1 MANLL
6 QLKLNKEELDA
17 QTLSYIKDSEIY
29 IYPLKLSIL
38 SNINLENN
46 STATP
51 NEDGWYDADLFVL
64 QKSGTAFDPDQGD
77 IFVKIAGLSDLYEL
91 PNATTF
97 DQMNNNSQV
106 LQTPYYR
113 VSTIELACKTLN
125 RIDEIYKAIKE
136 ELKLFVDNYNLQNK
150 ITTTE
155 TVIIS

>member
-1 MANLL
+1 MATL

-29 IYPLKLSIL
+29 IYPLKLTIL
-38 SNINLENN
+38 SNINLEND
-46 STATP
+46 STITP

-77 IFVKIAGLSDLYEL
+77 IFVKTAGLTDLYEL
-91 PNATTF
+91 PTAAKF
-97 DQMNNNSQV
+97 EQMNDSSQV

-113 VSTIELACKTLN
+113 VNKIELACKTLN
-125 RIDEIYKAIKE
+125 RIDEIYTAIKE

-155 TVIIS
+155 TILIS